1 MKARN
6 QFLLSG
12 VAAIA
17 MLANAAPAM
26 AQAAPADTADI
37 DDSNTNEIIV
47 TAQKREQSLQDV
59 PISMEVV
66 SGAKLA
72 EFNTSDIKAV
82 MNYTPNV
89 FVQSTAGND
98 VIYIRGFGSPPA
110 NFAFDQSVSLYV
122 DGIYAGRNRQ
132 AQAPFFDLARV
143 EVLRGPQ
150 GALFGKNTAAGAV
163 SVVSAGPTKDFEGA
177 LTGLYNFD
185 HKGTDFSGYLSGPI
199 TDTLGAR
206 FAYKIVNQ
214 DGYIYNRATDHDD
227 PEIKSQLLRLTL
239 KWEPSANFDYTA
251 KVEYGNREV
260 IGGITVSSPLT
271 SGQDPQTSRYLER
284 SALGDEGNDNKSV
297 MISGV
302 GNLALGDFTLTSVTG
317 YSWFKSKIVNGF
329 DQTIPNSGG
338 AFTANSV
345 YNAFPERF
353 DQISQE
359 IRILSPTG
367 KTFEFIVGAYYDK
380 ANYTL
385 EQYQGFNIPS
395 LNIPGVIV
403 GPYFGRIDSVF
414 NQEAESWSVFGQGTF
429 NVTDAFRAIG
439 SIRYS
444 HTKKDG
450 DFAAR
455 LVYGS
460 NGVNGQPFALRPIS
474 SAVGKISEGNVDPS
488 VTLQYDIAPRIM
500 IYGTWGRGSKSG
512 GFVSNTLGTTN
523 ATFTFEPERSENF
536 EAGIKSTLADGKVV
550 ANVSLYHTKFKD
562 LQVSVYQ
569 PATSSYLTGN
579 AAAATSKGVEGSLS
593 IYPIENFDISASA
606 AYSDIKYDDYP
617 GAACLASQVGCT
629 PATNNLAGY
638 PVAYSSKWTGSV
650 TAHARFNMS
659 EDLKLDI
666 TGVAAGRSKYF
677 NSDNQSPIF
686 GVQEGYVKLDLRV
699 QLADRDDRWHVALV
713 GKNLTNQKTIGSAF
727 NLPAPITPVPRAIL
741 YLEPT
746 RNISVEAGIKF

>member
-177 LTGLYNFD
+177 ITGLYNFD

-271 SGQDPQTSRYLER
+271 SGQDPQTTRYLER

-353 DQISQE
+353 DQVSQE

-380 ANYTL
+380 SNYTL

-429 NVTDAFRAIG
+429 NITDAFRAIG

-536 EAGIKSTLADGKVV
+536 EAGIKSTLADGKIV

-638 PVAYSSKWTGSV
+638 PVAYASKWTGSV
-650 TAHARFNMS
+650 TAHARFDMS
-659 EDLKLDI
+659 DDLKFDI

-686 GVQEGYVKLDLRV
+686 GVQGGYVKLDLRV

-713 GKNLTNQKTIGSAF
+713 GKNLTNEKTIGSAF